1 MPEPSLSQPAYY
13 NTEPILYFGFLS
25 YSFLTK
31 VCPGICFCSLTRV
44 TAGGD
49 FGFALS
55 KTTRLVILPRNNTTN
70 SMSSYPNITSSR
82 IITNN
87 RVAVTDGMIYA
98 AGAFMQMGII
108 S

>member
-1 MPEPSLSQPAYY
+1 
-13 NTEPILYFGFLS
+13 
-25 YSFLTK
+25 
-31 VCPGICFCSLTRV
+31 
-44 TAGGD
+44 
-49 FGFALS
+49 
-55 KTTRLVILPRNNTTN
+55 
-70 SMSSYPNITSSR
+70 MSSYPNITSSR